1 MTGRA
6 IVLVVCGD
14 AGGAEAVAPVAQAL
28 GQDASIEVR
37 ALLYGQAPAVWD
49 RYGMT
54 YERLN
59 MNQTAADV
67 MAGPSRPSLLLC
79 GTSFNDVMAELKFV
93 AAAKSMVVP
102 SLGVFDSWTN
112 YSQRFQTG
120 GHVAVTPD
128 RLAVMDE
135 RARAALVS
143 VGFDAGSL
151 VVTGQPAL
159 DRLTAVRSGFTAT
172 RRSAVRKLWNTDE
185 SSAVVLFAS
194 QPFTAM
200 YSADD
205 ARLGAPFGFDEY
217 EVLALLIDALDEI
230 AAVGRDV
237 TLVVRPHPREGRAR
251 LDRLSARNARII
263 VSDQPSAHDAVLSA
277 DLVVGMNSILL
288 LEAAQLGAIVLSLQ
302 PGLTREDILP
312 SNDTGA
318 TIAVYDAE
326 AVKPAVSRWLTDEA
340 ARAAHL
346 SKMTPEVFAGATQR
360 VADLAREIILR
371 RS

>member
-37 ALLYGQAPAVWD
+37 ALLYGQAPTVWD

-59 MNQTAADV
+59 MNQPAADV

-93 AAAKSMVVP
+93 AAAKSTAVP
-102 SLGVFDSWTN
+102 SLGVLDSWTN
-112 YSQRFQTG
+112 YSERFQTG

-159 DRLTAVRSGFTAT
+159 DRLTAVRAGFTAPQ
-172 RRSAVRKLWNTDE
+172 RSAVRKLWNARE
-185 SSAVVLFAS
+185 SSSVVLFAS

-200 YSADD
+200 YSAGNTT
-205 ARLGAPFGFDEY
+205 LGGPFGFDEFT
-217 EVLALLIDALDEI
+217 VLALLIEALDET
-230 AAVGRDV
+230 AASGRDIA
-237 TLVVRPHPREGRAR
+237 LVVRPHPREDRAG
-251 LDRLSARNARII
+251 LDQLKANHLRIV
-263 VSDQPSAHDAVLSA
+263 VSNHPSAHDAVLSA

-288 LEAAQLGAIVLSLQ
+288 LEAAQLGAVVLSLQ

-326 AVKPAVSRWLTDEA
+326 AVKPAVSRWLTDEP

-360 VADLAREIILR
+360 VADLAREMIVR